1 MKVSSQQLTIRHLL
15 GGKSPLTNL
24 KDAVD
29 LAFGPGVTPLRVA
42 VTGKTRAGH
51 LCEIEAVEPK
61 VHNASNEE
69 VSVFDFRPR
78 RHARTNAFNAV
89 MLIPTG
95 VDCAIG
101 GHAGDATPAARLL
114 ARVCDQLVLHPNVVN
129 ASDVNE
135 QTENCLYVE
144 GSVIC
149 RLLMGTAGLRKI
161 RQNRVLLV
169 TEERP
174 DAPNVVDNTINCAEG
189 ARATLGMDI
198 SEVVVLEKELFMQTG
213 VSDSGRVTGR
223 VERLGHLLDLLHEKR
238 GSYDAVALATRI
250 TPHIDTVELHRSYF
264 GEGGPNPWG
273 GVEAI
278 LTHLTSSVLDVP
290 SAHAPTMSSEAL
302 RTESWGVVEPRKA
315 AEIISTTYLFCVLK
329 GLNRAPQVVVNPSG
343 VYDPSIITAEDVS
356 CLVIPDGCVGLPTLA
371 AVEQGIPVVA
381 VRNNT
386 NLMRNDLRALPFR
399 PGQLQYAANYY
410 EAAGIL
416 TAMKAGVAPATLERP
431 MRPLRI
437 ERVAAPV
444 VVETKVSRNGNGRGK
459 SITANG
465 HANGHHGN
473 GQSNGHANGTAKN
486 GHAIGNGHANGTA
499 KGRRTKP
506 ITVIVENGQAASDLL
521 TELGGE

>member
-1 MKVSSQQLTIRHLL
+1 MKVTSQQINVRQLFN
-15 GGKSPLTNL
+15 GPSPLANL
-24 KDAVD
+24 REAAD
-29 LAFGPGVTPLRVA
+29 LAFGSEASPLRVA
-42 VTGKTRAGH
+42 VTGKTRSGQQ
-51 LCEIEAVEPK
+51 CEIEAVEPK
-61 VHNASNEE
+61 IYGSDDNET
-69 VSVFDFRPR
+69 SIFNYRQR
-78 RHARTNAFNAV
+78 RLARTNAFNAV

-114 ARVCDQLVLHPNVVN
+114 ASVCDKLVLHPNVVN

-144 GSVIC
+144 GSLIC
-149 RLLMGTAGLRKI
+149 RLLMGTVGLRKV

-169 TEERP
+169 TEDRR

-198 SEVVVLEKELFMQTG
+198 SEVMVLEQELFLQTG

-223 VERLGHLLDLLHEKR
+223 VERLGRLLDLLREKR
-238 GSYDAVALATRI
+238 DSYDAIALATRI
-250 TPHIDTVELHRSYF
+250 TPHIDTVQLHRAYF

-278 LTHLTSSVLDVP
+278 LTHLISTVLDVP

-315 AEIISTTYLFCVLK
+315 AEVISTTYLFCVLK
-329 GLNRAPQVVVNPSG
+329 GLNRAPQVLLNPTG
-343 VYDPSIITAEDVS
+343 VYDPSVLTAEDIS
-356 CLVIPDGCVGLPTLA
+356 ALVIPDGCVGLPTLA

-399 PGQLQYAANYY
+399 PGQLRYAQNYY

-416 TAMKAGVAPATLERP
+416 AAMKAGVAPATIARP
-431 MRPLRI
+431 MQPIRI
-437 ERVAAPV
+437 ERVAAH
-444 VVETKVSRNGNGRGK
+444 VE
-459 SITANG
+459 ANG
-465 HANGHHGN
+465 HANGN
-473 GQSNGHANGTAKN
+473 
-486 GHAIGNGHANGTA
+486 GNGHTNGNG
-499 KGRRTKP
+499 KGRRAKATANSP
-506 ITVIVENGQAASDLL
+506 AISPQRAACGDVAGETAAQPDQNGPAILAEVAAK
-521 TELGGE
+521 